1 MSYKN
6 YDPFFD
12 DDQPENRNTSSNSTE
27 QNQQPTN
34 FKSNFFENND
44 NDKDS
49 SSSFFTN
56 LNNDDES
63 FNRPIDITPTNPAQH
78 FENNGSSEPTQ
89 SGDNGGFFNNN
100 GNNNNGGYNNGNG
113 GYNGDNGG
121 YNNRGRRKKE
131 KRQIGIGLMLVI
143 MIPVLIITN
152 IVTSLFVFNNVWY
165 DAKREFEAEINNIV
179 AKENNLNGDTSL
191 LSYNIAKQ
199 EMPSVVE
206 IYTSYASGSAAATG
220 FVITDSG
227 YILTNAHAVT
237 YISKSF
243 QGIGPGGGVTST
255 TKICEKVVVQFEGN
269 ETQYKVEVISYDTT
283 LDLAV
288 LKMLAPPSNLRAAKF
303 GDSTLLSF
311 GEPCV
316 AIGNAKGYGLA
327 VTEGVI
333 SAPIQYYN
341 LSSRDNAL
349 TAAVQHSAAINQG
362 NSGGPLFNM
371 YGLVVGI
378 NSFKL
383 TSATSE
389 VAIDGMGFA
398 IPSAVAKDYVNGLN
412 ISGLKISY
420 TPNPV
425 PTQNN

>member
-1 MSYKN
+1 
-6 YDPFFD
+6 
-12 DDQPENRNTSSNSTE
+12 
-27 QNQQPTN
+27 
-34 FKSNFFENND
+34 
-44 NDKDS
+44 
-49 SSSFFTN
+49 
-56 LNNDDES
+56 
-63 FNRPIDITPTNPAQH
+63 
-78 FENNGSSEPTQ
+78 
-89 SGDNGGFFNNN
+89 
-100 GNNNNGGYNNGNG
+100 
-113 GYNGDNGG
+113 
-121 YNNRGRRKKE
+121 
-131 KRQIGIGLMLVI
+131 
-143 MIPVLIITN
+143 
-152 IVTSLFVFNNVWY
+152 
-165 DAKREFEAEINNIV
+165 
-179 AKENNLNGDTSL
+179 
-191 LSYNIAKQ
+191 
-199 EMPSVVE
+199 
-206 IYTSYASGSAAATG
+206 
-220 FVITDSG
+220 
-227 YILTNAHAVT
+227 
-237 YISKSF
+237 
-243 QGIGPGGGVTST
+243 
-255 TKICEKVVVQFEGN
+255 
-269 ETQYKVEVISYDTT
+269 
-283 LDLAV
+283 
-288 LKMLAPPSNLRAAKF
+288 LAPPSNLRAAKF

-412 ISGLKISY
+412 ISGLNISY